1 MVEATTLESRA
12 VVQMEGFIT
21 VICTQ
26 DSEGRPTIR
35 AVDIKTD
42 STMGMLSAEDLRC
55 PQPSPDFEDRM
66 LLRHGIQLAI
76 YHNALE
82 AMNEQLP
89 IEARRLVLPPAIVWA
104 GNGRIVEY
112 PIEVLENLILMLES
126 MLVETAREHL
136 VPSS

>member
-1 MVEATTLESRA
+1 MESRA
-12 VVQMEGFIT
+12 VVQMEGFIDI

-42 STMGMLSAEDLRC
+42 STMRMLSAENPSDLHN
-55 PQPSPDFEDRM
+55 PGPDFEDRM

-89 IEARRLVLPPAIVWA
+89 IEARRLVLSPAIIWA
-104 GNGRIVEY
+104 GNGRMLEY
-112 PIEVLENLILMLES
+112 PIEVLQNLNLTLES
-126 MLVETAREHL
+126 ILVETAREHL
-136 VPSS
+136 APSS